1 MARRRSKHVRVRGVI
16 EHTVTSAR
24 WAAALVALVALVA
37 ACGSSESPPSSSTG
51 TSSAAGT
58 GGAQTTSGVGG
69 DAGSGVTVAP
79 AVALGWHDLTAKS
92 GLAGLESRCATV
104 SFADLDGDGA
114 PDLVLP
120 DTGAVRVYRNDGAG
134 HFALWA
140 TVPVPTIAP
149 FETICATAVADLDG
163 DGRRDIAVS
172 VDHNALT
179 TGVAVLFNDGDGAF
193 TQVEADLPQ
202 TGLEFMSGV
211 QPGVSVFSVGVA
223 QAAGQPTLLF
233 LSNNV
238 DGAAGK
244 VDMTTCTYDVR
255 GINVECTTPILAPV
269 STAFRIP
276 VGKRTL
282 EPATD
287 AVLTVKGNA
296 NAVGVSDFDGDG
308 NDDLLLALDFLPQSA
323 LRSQGASFTNAS
335 SAWGIDHFG
344 HGMGVALG
352 DIDEDGVTDAVISTL
367 GGFLDFKG
375 RGAAGFELRD
385 TISPYETIRRSIW
398 PFSTLFVDLD
408 NNGHLD
414 LLAINEFAS
423 QKADPLQWMLQLG
436 GPADYVGA
444 FNTVIF
450 KDSDTEFRE
459 GHLPYSAQLSGHGR
473 GRSVAVADLDGD
485 GHLELAMLLVRAS
498 DHTKTDLVVG
508 QLAGGALGHGLTVR
522 LPARAGQGTRVVLTC
537 GGRQQMREIYGA
549 EGMGAAARTEAHFGC
564 GTATTYEALRVEPRG
579 RPAIDLPGGK
589 LDTAVLVDVP

>member
-1 MARRRSKHVRVRGVI
+1 MTSRRSQHRRGGGVI
-16 EHTVTSAR
+16 EHPVKRAR
-24 WAAALVALVALVA
+24 WSVALIGLVA
-37 ACGSSESPPSSSTG
+37 ACGSSATTQSSSSGPSSAG
-51 TSSAAGT
+51 GT
-58 GGAQTTSGVGG
+58 GGAQNTSSTGG
-69 DAGSGVTVAP
+69 GGGSAVTVAP
-79 AVALGWHDLTAKS
+79 AVVLGWHDLTAKS
-92 GLAGLESRCATV
+92 GLAGLESHCATV

-120 DTGAVRVYRNDGAG
+120 DTGVVRIYRNDGAG
-134 HFALWA
+134 HFALWS
-140 TVPVPTIAP
+140 TTPVAKIAP
-149 FETICATAVADLDG
+149 FETICATAIADLDG

-238 DGAAGK
+238 DGAAGQ
-244 VDMTTCTYDVR
+244 VDMTTCTYDKR

-276 VGKRTL
+276 VGTRTL

-296 NAVGVSDFDGDG
+296 NALGVSDFDGDG
-308 NDDLLLALDFLPQSA
+308 SDDILLALDFLPQGA
-323 LRSQGASFTNAS
+323 LRSQGASFTDAS
-335 SAWGIDHFG
+335 SAWDIDHFG

-352 DIDEDGVTDAVISTL
+352 DVDEDGVTDAVISTL

-385 TISPYETIRRSIW
+385 TVSPYETIRRSIW

-423 QKADPLQWMLQLG
+423 QKPDPLQWMLQLG

-444 FNTVIF
+444 FNTVVF
-450 KDSDTEFRE
+450 KDSATSFRE
-459 GHLPYSAQLSGHGR
+459 AHLPYSAQLSGHAR
-473 GRSVAVADLDGD
+473 ARSVAVADLDGD
-485 GHLELAMLLVRAS
+485 GQLELAMLLVRAS

-508 QLAGGALGHGLTVR
+508 QLVGGVLGHGLSVR
-522 LPARAGQGTRVVLTC
+522 LGARAGQGTRITLTC
-537 GGRQQMREIYGA
+537 NGSKQVREIYGA

-564 GTATTYEALRVEPRG
+564 GDATTYEALRVEPRG
-579 RPAIDLPGGK
+579 HAAIDLPGGK
-589 LDTAVLVDVP
+589 LDTSVLVEVP